1 MLCSPC
7 WLLGEGVHGGGGD
20 GGVVRV
26 VALPLSPD
34 LCGEVGTGDG
44 EAAVADPGA
53 DAVGVEVVAGAV
65 VVADAAVEDGSGGE
79 LVDVGV
85 FPFAAG
91 GVVDALNVEG
101 VVKSVAVQHGELTI
115 CMLGVPDESGAHP
128 VVQFSFKMEDVQ
140 DFSAGER
147 PMLHRLEWREHEG
160 FAYALR
166 FTGGNGSM
174 SVDEAVARVKA
185 RGGSCWGVEEAAE
198 CERLLGERFPLTGGK
213 LL

>member
-1 MLCSPC
+1 MFKVLAV
-7 WLLGEGVHGGGGD
+7 LA
-20 GGVVRV
+20 VVAVAAVVLFVVKRV
-26 VALPLSPD
+26 VPAYRRS
-34 LCGEVGTGDG
+34 CGLDSFW
-44 EAAVADPGA
+44 AAQKRRSR
-53 DAVGVEVVAGAV
+53 V
-65 VVADAAVEDGSGGE
+65 VVAVYDDDMPCG
-79 LVDVGV
+79 
-85 FPFAAG
+85 
-91 GVVDALNVEG
+91 VDALNVEG

-198 CERLLGERFPLTGGK
+198 CERLLGERYPGK
-213 LL
+213 